1 MLKTSAGGYAVQI
14 PVDIDLGHHAW
25 VVGRAT
31 RERRRGTVET
41 EFPKVQFVDEN
52 IYDPDWIILSN
63 VVIDAFGYPLI
74 RIDV

>member
-1 MLKTSAGGYAVQI
+1 M
-14 PVDIDLGHHAW
+14 
-25 VVGRAT
+25 VGRAT